1 MRCRREDVFAEA
13 LPNREQQWSEWVTI
27 PYSLVMGLLVL
38 GVAIAFAHWHRRRL
52 MSRRPGITARE
63 VQAVFDAMAA
73 RRLPRVRL
81 IPEPVRTPG
90 ALESRIGGAPWQPSG
105 TDWPRGP
112 GGQRLLFLAQVN
124 FADFPP
130 LPDYPESGLLQIFV
144 PREGRDIA
152 WIEPTDTAHVL
163 RWYPEPQDGHL
174 AEIPPKMLSSD
185 CLPFASEA
193 ARRTGLALRGEADA
207 LPPPPYSSHLA
218 DMIPDEA
225 QRMPE
230 NDEVAGM
237 LARKQ
242 SMERT
247 LEDEYGTHW
256 IGGHPRFVQVDI
268 REKPDYADL
277 DRVVLHIG
285 SDEQV
290 RIGDSGEI
298 NVLIR
303 ADDLRTRRFERAVY
317 MWDCS

>member
-1 MRCRREDVFAEA
+1 
-13 LPNREQQWSEWVTI
+13 
-27 PYSLVMGLLVL
+27 
-38 GVAIAFAHWHRRRL
+38 
-52 MSRRPGITARE
+52 
-63 VQAVFDAMAA
+63 
-73 RRLPRVRL
+73 
-81 IPEPVRTPG
+81 
-90 ALESRIGGAPWQPSG
+90 
-105 TDWPRGP
+105 
-112 GGQRLLFLAQVN
+112 
-124 FADFPP
+124 
-130 LPDYPESGLLQIFV
+130 
-144 PREGRDIA
+144 
-152 WIEPTDTAHVL
+152 
-163 RWYPEPQDGHL
+163 
-174 AEIPPKMLSSD
+174 
-185 CLPFASEA
+185 
-193 ARRTGLALRGEADA
+193 
-207 LPPPPYSSHLA
+207 
-218 DMIPDEA
+218 MIPDEA